1 MWEKF
6 EDMASCFMSLKDES
20 GCGEFKGESKLV
32 PLSQC
37 NNDITAHLRRCHLT
51 KENVT
56 ESELILQRAG
66 YFDKNA
72 QQVEKMF
79 VCPRHRA
86 NLGKDWGNPTG
97 RTACRY
103 PDHKGKQTC
112 VKNDR
117 VVTVKIAREVM
128 EGFGV
133 AIPVGSRE
141 YWLHL
146 L

>member
-1 MWEKF
+1 
-6 EDMASCFMSLKDES
+6 
-20 GCGEFKGESKLV
+20 
-32 PLSQC
+32 
-37 NNDITAHLRRCHLT
+37 
-51 KENVT
+51 
-56 ESELILQRAG
+56 
-66 YFDKNA
+66 
-72 QQVEKMF
+72 MF
-79 VCPRHRA
+79 VCPRHGRA

-112 VKNDR
+112 VKSDR

-133 AIPVGSRE
+133 VIPVGSRE

>member
-1 MWEKF
+1 M
-6 EDMASCFMSLKDES
+6 
-20 GCGEFKGESKLV
+20 
-32 PLSQC
+32 PLSEC

-51 KENVT
+51 KENIT
-56 ESELILQRAG
+56 KSELILQRAG

-86 NLGKDWGNPTG
+86 NLGKGWGNPTG

-103 PDHKGKQTC
+103 PDHQGKQTC
-112 VKNDR
+112 VKSDR
-117 VVTVKIAREVM
+117 VVTVKQSGDCKDRARSD
-128 EGFGV
+128 GRFGV
-133 AIPVGSRE
+133 VIPVGSRE